1 MPWHPCTFARVAAAD
16 WHLRLT
22 PSSLGAAWT
31 KWVDDLLFTQSMLQ
45 SLPDGPAGNMPGV
58 APCVFGNCRNNPRP
72 ASGGGPGAGHK
83 LQAVL
88 ETDVAWG
95 SVLPLLGVYTAR
107 LTDDA
112 RLASR
117 SAVGAA
123 AYVGLLHSFAN
134 SPTSDFPGLLNA
146 TSSGSVGWAGR
157 LGDWCPAVQAPG
169 QRQVSTLLNSHHLIL
184 DTDAAVS
191 LLEWHDEDSL
201 SASGPGDR
209 PRDAYADAG
218 PSASE
223 LAQWAATA
231 RSSFAKAFL
240 HNITFPVTGPVVCGS
255 APEKIPLEL
264 TCGGGQTI
272 ERVGF
277 AGYGL
282 PNGTCTAGFRPN
294 TECYLDV
301 SPQVA
306 AACLG
311 KPTCSIECDPVYP
324 QKRVCAGTNVPDP
337 CAGIAK
343 TLSVSVECSM
353 ASPELPPSTGPIS
366 GLAFRDLYPPASCQP
381 QAQTEAASGMAAMDL
396 APDWVVDE
404 GQRAALAEMLAA
416 LAANRNA
423 SSSQKVTV
431 TGGIIDMNH
440 LAPELIRHGRP
451 DVAFDLLAAD
461 GRPSYFN
468 MARYGGTLWENWD
481 NANGCDTPAG
491 CEAPRG
497 AVQASGT
504 GVGSLNH
511 IMYSGSVGE
520 AVFGIGGIQPFKS
533 PAGDRPSVAP
543 ILWLP
548 EAPRGSAV
556 WRSRDGVISA
566 AWSAAQEGLTPG
578 PTWHAWVNVTVPA
591 ASDGADIQVLLPR
604 STAPTAF
611 CAWEC
616 GLATATYNA
625 RWVSFDA
632 GGGHMV
638 YRAGVPHPT
647 HVMTPAR
654 LATCALLWSKGAAS
668 MSGAPGVERVGWA
681 AARPGRTM
689 FPALTLVATSG
700 AYAIYAQ
707 AC

>member
-255 APEKIPLEL
+255 APEKIPPLEL
-264 TCGGGQTI
+264 TCGGGANDRAGGVC
-272 ERVGF
+272 RVRPSQWHMHG
-277 AGYGL
+277 GL
-282 PNGTCTAGFRPN
+282 PPKHGMLPGREPAGRGGMPRE
-294 TECYLDV
+294 THVLD
-301 SPQVA
+301 
-306 AACLG
+306 
-311 KPTCSIECDPVYP
+311 
-324 QKRVCAGTNVPDP
+324 RVR
-337 CAGIAK
+337 
-343 TLSVSVECSM
+343 SR
-353 ASPELPPSTGPIS
+353 LPPKAGLCWNQRPGSVRRHRENAVGLGGVLHGVARTASLDRSNLWAGLSRPLPSGVVSTPGADRS
-366 GLAFRDLYPPASCQP
+366 GLRD
-381 QAQTEAASGMAAMDL
+381 
-396 APDWVVDE
+396 
-404 GQRAALAEMLAA
+404 
-416 LAANRNA
+416 
-423 SSSQKVTV
+423 
-431 TGGIIDMNH
+431 GG
-440 LAPELIRHGRP
+440 
-451 DVAFDLLAAD
+451 D
-461 GRPSYFN
+461 GP
-468 MARYGGTLWENWD
+468 
-481 NANGCDTPAG
+481 
-491 CEAPRG
+491 
-497 AVQASGT
+497 GT
-504 GVGSLNH
+504 GL
-511 IMYSGSVGE
+511 
-520 AVFGIGGIQPFKS
+520 
-533 PAGDRPSVAP
+533 
-543 ILWLP
+543 
-548 EAPRGSAV
+548 
-556 WRSRDGVISA
+556 
-566 AWSAAQEGLTPG
+566 
-578 PTWHAWVNVTVPA
+578 
-591 ASDGADIQVLLPR
+591 
-604 STAPTAF
+604 
-611 CAWEC
+611 
-616 GLATATYNA
+616 
-625 RWVSFDA
+625 
-632 GGGHMV
+632 
-638 YRAGVPHPT
+638 
-647 HVMTPAR
+647 
-654 LATCALLWSKGAAS
+654 
-668 MSGAPGVERVGWA
+668 
-681 AARPGRTM
+681 GRR
-689 FPALTLVATSG
+689 
-700 AYAIYAQ
+700 
-707 AC
+707 